1 MKGGGR
7 MNDDKITHDRMREYA
22 ENYMEPIFYFSLKK
36 TGNYHEAEELT
47 SDISLSV
54 LSALHNGTVPQNF
67 SAWIWQIARN
77 RYCFW
82 AKQKHRRT
90 ENQVSSEDLIENI
103 SNDDKG
109 VADIL
114 VHGED
119 IALLRRELAFIASDY
134 RNIVAM
140 YYLENRKVSDI
151 AERLQVP
158 EGTVVSKLHR
168 ARNILREGMQMT
180 RTFGKRSY
188 DPEKFHF
195 SAICNRKGD
204 SGEPWCYMKSKLHQ
218 NIYLEGYCDPKTA
231 EMFALELG
239 VALPYMED
247 ELERL
252 TRASLLTKTNNCYE
266 TAFPIISKEALEQ
279 IHVYY
284 SVLMPKLVPLLE
296 ENIDRFTEQYRES
309 GHSYYGDYLSY
320 EQAKWALLLMT
331 YSDLYT
337 LCKDSPKTPLGNTP
351 RPARGIWDVY
361 AMEQADFLPPCQVG
375 FSHMAD
381 GLYLYCI
388 GYGDLWKKTPF
399 PTAAEAIALCNLIR
413 GKKYEKTHIEKL
425 LSYGF
430 VKQMGKDYVPTIAV
444 FQTDRNESFLNFC
457 KKGIFNQTFIEHAH
471 RRKILH
477 ENILALISEM
487 NQRVYDILYR
497 DLPKSIRNDEKF
509 VRGLL
514 YSYCNLG
521 GSFTLGYILERALA
535 DGWLRYDETTLPT
548 VGAYVKI

>member
-1 MKGGGR
+1 MSDNRRKQDL
-7 MNDDKITHDRMREYA
+7 MHEYA
-22 ENYMEPIFYFSLKK
+22 EQYMEKIFYFALKK
-36 TGNYHEAEELT
+36 TGDSHEAEELT
-47 SDISLSV
+47 SDISLNI
-54 LSALHNGTVPQNF
+54 LYALHSGTAPRSF
-67 SAWIWQIARN
+67 PAWIWQIARN

-82 AKQKHRRT
+82 TEQKHRSL
-90 ENQVSSEDLIENI
+90 ENQFSSEDLNTDIY
-103 SNDDKG
+103 SNDKN
-109 VADIL
+109 I
-114 VHGED
+114 ED
-119 IALLRRELAFIASDY
+119 IVIHEEELSLLRRELAFIASDY

-140 YYLENRKVSDI
+140 YYLENQKVSDI
-151 AERLQVP
+151 AERLQLS

-195 SAICNRKGD
+195 SGICNRKGD

-218 NIYLEGYCDPKTA
+218 NIYLEGYGEPKTA
-231 EMFALELG
+231 ETYALELG

-252 TRASLLTKTNNCYE
+252 TRASLLTKRDNRYE
-266 TAFPIISKEALEQ
+266 TAFPIISKEALAQ
-279 IHVYY
+279 IHAYY
-284 SVLMPKLVPLLE
+284 GVLMPKLVPLLE
-296 ENIDRFTEQYRES
+296 ENIDRFTEQYKES
-309 GHSYYGDYLSY
+309 GHSYYGEYLSY
-320 EQAKWALLLMT
+320 EQAKWTLLLIT

-337 LCKDSPKTPLGNTP
+337 LCQDSPKTLLGNTS
-351 RPARGIWDVY
+351 RPAHGIWDVY

-388 GYGDLWKKTPF
+388 GYGDLLKKTPF

-413 GKKYEKTHIEKL
+413 GKKYEKSHIEKL

-430 VKQMGKDYVPTIAV
+430 VKQTEKDSVPTIAV
-444 FQTDRNESFLNFC
+444 FRKDRNESFLNFC
-457 KKGIFNQTFIEHAH
+457 KKGIFNKTFLEHAH

-487 NQRVYDILYR
+487 NQHVYDILYR
-497 DLPKSIRNDEKF
+497 DLPKNIRRDEKF
-509 VRGLL
+509 VQALVH
-514 YSYCNLG
+514 SYCNLG
-521 GSFTLGYILERALA
+521 GSFTLGYILESAIS
-535 DGWLRYDETTLPT
+535 DGWLRYDENTPPSI
-548 VGAYVKI
+548 GAFVKI

>member
-1 MKGGGR
+1 MSDNRRKQDL
-7 MNDDKITHDRMREYA
+7 MHEYA
-22 ENYMEPIFYFSLKK
+22 EQYMEKIFYFALKK
-36 TGNYHEAEELT
+36 TGDSHEAEELT
-47 SDISLSV
+47 SDISLNI
-54 LSALHNGTVPQNF
+54 LYALHSGTAPRSF
-67 SAWIWQIARN
+67 PAWIWQIARN

-82 AKQKHRRT
+82 TEQKHRSL
-90 ENQVSSEDLIENI
+90 ENQFSSEDLNTDIY
-103 SNDDKG
+103 SNDKN
-109 VADIL
+109 I
-114 VHGED
+114 ED
-119 IALLRRELAFIASDY
+119 IVIHEEELSLLRRELAFIASDY

-140 YYLENRKVSDI
+140 YYLENQKVSDI
-151 AERLQVP
+151 AERLQLS

-195 SAICNRKGD
+195 SGICNRKGD

-218 NIYLEGYCDPKTA
+218 NIYLEGYGEPKTA
-231 EMFALELG
+231 ETYALELG

-252 TRASLLTKTNNCYE
+252 TRASLLTKRDNRYE
-266 TAFPIISKEALEQ
+266 TAFPIISKEALAQ
-279 IHVYY
+279 IHAYY
-284 SVLMPKLVPLLE
+284 GVLMPKLVPLLE
-296 ENIDRFTEQYRES
+296 ENIDRFTEQYKES
-309 GHSYYGDYLSY
+309 GHSYYGEYLSY
-320 EQAKWALLLMT
+320 EQAKWTLLLIT

-337 LCKDSPKTPLGNTP
+337 LCQDSPKTLLGNTS
-351 RPARGIWDVY
+351 RPAHGIWDVY

-388 GYGDLWKKTPF
+388 GYGDLLKKTPF

-413 GKKYEKTHIEKL
+413 GKKYEKSHIEKL

-430 VKQMGKDYVPTIAV
+430 VKQTEKDYVPTIAV
-444 FQTDRNESFLNFC
+444 FRKDRNESFLNFC
-457 KKGIFNQTFIEHAH
+457 KKGIFNKTFLEHAH

-487 NQRVYDILYR
+487 NQHVYDILYR
-497 DLPKSIRNDEKF
+497 DLPKNIRRDEKF
-509 VRGLL
+509 VQALVH
-514 YSYCNLG
+514 SYCNLG
-521 GSFTLGYILERALA
+521 GSFTLGYILESAIS
-535 DGWLRYDETTLPT
+535 DGWLRYDENTPPSI
-548 VGAYVKI
+548 GAFVKI

>member
-1 MKGGGR
+1 
-7 MNDDKITHDRMREYA
+7 MNNDKTTQDRMREYA
-22 ENYMEPIFYFSLKK
+22 ENYMEKIFYFTLKR
-36 TGNYHEAEELT
+36 TGDQHEAEELT
-47 SDISLSV
+47 SDISLNI
-54 LSALHNGTVPQNF
+54 LSALHNGTVPRDF

-82 AKQKHRRT
+82 AEHKHRRT
-90 ENQVSSEDLIENI
+90 ENQVSSEDLIEDI
-103 SNDDKG
+103 SNDEKD
-109 VADIL
+109 VSDIMA
-114 VHGED
+114 HEED
-119 IALLRRELAFIASDY
+119 LALLRRELAFIASDY

-140 YYLENRKVSDI
+140 YYLKNRKVSDI
-151 AERLQVP
+151 AKRLGMP

-168 ARNILREGMQMT
+168 ARNILMEGMQMT

-195 SAICNRKGD
+195 SGICNAKGS

-218 NIYLEGYCDPKTA
+218 NIYLEGYGEPKTA

-252 TRASLLTKTNNCYE
+252 TRAGLMTKKNNRYE
-266 TAFPIISKEALEQ
+266 TAFPIISKEALVQ
-279 IHVYY
+279 IHEYY
-284 SVLMPKLVPLLE
+284 GILMPKLVSLLE

-309 GHSYYGDYLSY
+309 GYSYYGDYVSY
-320 EQAKWALLLMT
+320 EQAKWTLILMT

-337 LCKDSPKTPLGNTP
+337 LCKDSPKTTLGNTP
-351 RPARGIWDVY
+351 RPAHGIWDVY

-388 GYGDLWKKTPF
+388 EYGDLWKKTPF

-413 GKKYEKTHIEKL
+413 GETYEKTHMEKL
-425 LSYGF
+425 LSYGY
-430 VKQMGKDYVPTIAV
+430 VKQTGKDYVPTVAV
-444 FQTDRNESFLNFC
+444 FQQNRNQSFLNFC
-457 KKGIFNQTFIEHAH
+457 KKGAFSQMFLEHAR

-487 NQRVYDILYR
+487 NRNVYGILYR
-497 DLPKSIRNDEKF
+497 DLPKNIRNDEKF
-509 VRGLL
+509 MQGLL
-514 YSYCNLG
+514 HSYCNLG
-521 GSFTLGYILERALA
+521 GSFTLGYVLERALA
-535 DGWLRYDETTLPT
+535 DGWLRYDENTLPT
-548 VGAYVKI
+548 VCAYVKI

>member
-1 MKGGGR
+1 MSDNRRKQDL
-7 MNDDKITHDRMREYA
+7 MHEYA
-22 ENYMEPIFYFSLKK
+22 EQYMEKIFYFALKK
-36 TGNYHEAEELT
+36 TGDSHEAEELT
-47 SDISLSV
+47 SDISLNI
-54 LSALHNGTVPQNF
+54 LYALHSGTAPRSF
-67 SAWIWQIARN
+67 PAWIWQIARN

-82 AKQKHRRT
+82 TEQKHRSL
-90 ENQVSSEDLIENI
+90 ENQFSSEDLNTDIY
-103 SNDDKG
+103 SNDKN
-109 VADIL
+109 I
-114 VHGED
+114 ED
-119 IALLRRELAFIASDY
+119 IVIHEEELSLLRRELAFIASDY

-140 YYLENRKVSDI
+140 YYLENQKVSDI
-151 AERLQVP
+151 AERLQLS

-195 SAICNRKGD
+195 SGICNRKGD

-218 NIYLEGYCDPKTA
+218 NIYLEGYGEPKTA
-231 EMFALELG
+231 ETYALELG

-252 TRASLLTKTNNCYE
+252 TRASLLTKRDNRYE
-266 TAFPIISKEALEQ
+266 TAFPIISKEALAQ
-279 IHVYY
+279 IHAYY
-284 SVLMPKLVPLLE
+284 GVLMPKLVPLLE
-296 ENIDRFTEQYRES
+296 ENIDRFTEQYKES
-309 GHSYYGDYLSY
+309 GHSYYGEYLSY
-320 EQAKWALLLMT
+320 EQAKWTLLLIT

-337 LCKDSPKTPLGNTP
+337 LCQDSPKTLLGNTS
-351 RPARGIWDVY
+351 RPAHGIWDVY

-388 GYGDLWKKTPF
+388 GYGDLLKKTPF

-413 GKKYEKTHIEKL
+413 GKKYEKSHIEKL

-430 VKQMGKDYVPTIAV
+430 VKQTGKDYVPTIAV
-444 FQTDRNESFLNFC
+444 FRKDRNESFLNFC
-457 KKGIFNQTFIEHAH
+457 KKGIFNKTFLEHAH

-487 NQRVYDILYR
+487 NQHVYDILYR
-497 DLPKSIRNDEKF
+497 DLPKNIRRDEKF
-509 VRGLL
+509 VQALVH
-514 YSYCNLG
+514 SYCNLG
-521 GSFTLGYILERALA
+521 GSFTLGYILESAIS
-535 DGWLRYDETTLPT
+535 DGWLRYDENTPPSI
-548 VGAYVKI
+548 GAFVKI

>member
-1 MKGGGR
+1 
-7 MNDDKITHDRMREYA
+7 MNNNKTMQDRMREYA
-22 ENYMEPIFYFSLKK
+22 ENYMGKIFYFALKK
-36 TGNYHEAEELT
+36 TGNHHEAEELT
-47 SDISLSV
+47 SDISLNI
-54 LSALHNGTVPQNF
+54 LSALHNGTIPQNF
-67 SAWIWQIARN
+67 PAWIWQIARN

-82 AKQKHRRT
+82 AGQKHRRA
-90 ENQVSSEDLIENI
+90 ENQVSSEDLMEDIPHE
-103 SNDDKG
+103 DKN

-114 VHGED
+114 VHKED
-119 IALLRRELAFIASDY
+119 LALLRRELAFIASDY

-140 YYLENRKVSDI
+140 YYLENQKVSDI
-151 AERLQVP
+151 AEQLQLS

-195 SAICNRKGD
+195 SGICNRKGD

-218 NIYLEGYCDPKTA
+218 NIYLEGYGDPKTA
-231 EMFALELG
+231 ETFALELG

-252 TRASLLTKTNNCYE
+252 TRASLLTKRDNRYE
-266 TAFPIISKEALEQ
+266 TAFPIISKEALAQ
-279 IHVYY
+279 IHAYY
-284 SVLMPKLVPLLE
+284 GVLMPKLVPLLE
-296 ENIDRFTEQYRES
+296 ENIDRFIEQYKES
-309 GHSYYGDYLSY
+309 GHSYYGEYLSY
-320 EQAKWALLLMT
+320 EQAKWRLLLIT

-337 LCKDSPKTPLGNTP
+337 LCKDSPKTLLGNTP
-351 RPARGIWDVY
+351 RPAHGIWDVY

-388 GYGDLWKKTPF
+388 GYGDLLKKTPF

-430 VKQMGKDYVPTIAV
+430 IKQTGKDYVPTIAV
-444 FQTDRNESFLNFC
+444 FRKDRNESFLNFC
-457 KKGIFNQTFIEHAH
+457 KKGIFNKTFIEHGH

-487 NQRVYDILYR
+487 NQHIYGILYR
-497 DLPKSIRNDEKF
+497 DLPKNIRRDEKF
-509 VRGLL
+509 VQALVH
-514 YSYCNLG
+514 SYCNLG
-521 GSFTLGYILERALA
+521 GSFTLGYVLESALA
-535 DGWLRYDETTLPT
+535 DGWLRYDENTMPT

>member
-1 MKGGGR
+1 MIEGKT
-7 MNDDKITHDRMREYA
+7 NQDRMREYA
-22 ENYMEPIFYFSLKK
+22 ENYMEKIFYFTLKK

-47 SDISLSV
+47 SDISVNV
-54 LSALHNGTVPQNF
+54 LSALHKGTVPENF

-82 AKQKHRRT
+82 AEQKRRRT
-90 ENQVSSEDLIENI
+90 ENQISSEDLIEDV
-103 SNDDKG
+103 SNEDKD
-109 VADIL
+109 VSDIT
-114 VHGED
+114 VHEED
-119 IALLRRELAFIASDY
+119 LALLRRELAFIASDY

-140 YYLENRKVSDI
+140 YYLENQKISDI
-151 AERLQVP
+151 SKRLQMP

-195 SAICNRKGD
+195 SGICNRKGD

-218 NIYLEGYCDPKTA
+218 NIYLEGYGDPKTA
-231 EMFALELG
+231 ETFALELG

-252 TRASLLTKTNNCYE
+252 TRASLLTKRDNRYE
-266 TAFPIISKEALEQ
+266 TAFPIISKEALAQ
-279 IHVYY
+279 IHAYY
-284 SVLMPKLVPLLE
+284 GVLMPKMVPLLE

-320 EQAKWALLLMT
+320 EQAKWALLLIT

-337 LCKDSPKTPLGNTP
+337 LCKDSPKTLLGNTA
-351 RPARGIWDVY
+351 RPSHGNWDVY

-399 PTAAEAIALCNLIR
+399 PTASEAIALCNLIR
-413 GKKYEKTHIEKL
+413 GKKYEKAHIEKL

-430 VKQMGKDYVPTIAV
+430 VKQTGKDYIPTIAV
-444 FQTDRNESFLNFC
+444 FRKDRNENFLNFC
-457 KKGIFNQTFIEHAH
+457 KKGIFNQTFLAHAY
-471 RRKILH
+471 RRKTLH

-487 NQRVYDILYR
+487 NQRVYDILYH
-497 DLPKSIRNDEKF
+497 DLPKNIRSDEKF
-509 VRGLL
+509 VQALVH
-514 YSYCNLG
+514 SYCNLG
-521 GSFTLGYILERALA
+521 GSFTLGYVLESALA
-535 DGWLRYDETTLPT
+535 DGWLRYDENTPPT

>member
-1 MKGGGR
+1 
-7 MNDDKITHDRMREYA
+7 MNDKQSQKNLMHEYA
-22 ENYMEPIFYFSLKK
+22 EQYMEKIFYFVLKK
-36 TGNYHEAEELT
+36 TGNHHEAEELT
-47 SDISLSV
+47 SDISLNI
-54 LSALHNGTVPQNF
+54 LSALHNGTIPQNF

-82 AKQKHRRT
+82 AGQKHRRA
-90 ENQVSSEDLIENI
+90 ENQVSTEDLMENI
-103 SNDDKG
+103 PNEDKN

-114 VHGED
+114 VHKED
-119 IALLRRELAFIASDY
+119 LALLRRELAFIASDY

-140 YYLENRKVSDI
+140 YYLENQKVSDI
-151 AERLQVP
+151 AERLQLP

-195 SAICNRKGD
+195 SGICNRKGD

-218 NIYLEGYCDPKTA
+218 NIYLEGYGDPKTA

-252 TRASLLTKTNNCYE
+252 TRASLLTRRDNRYE
-266 TAFPIISKEALEQ
+266 TAFPIISKEALSQ
-279 IHVYY
+279 IHAYY
-284 SVLMPKLVPLLE
+284 GVLMPKLVPLLE
-296 ENIDRFTEQYRES
+296 ENIDRFTEQYKES
-309 GHSYYGDYLSY
+309 GHSYYGEYVSY
-320 EQAKWALLLMT
+320 EQAKWTLLLIT

-337 LCKDSPKTPLGNTP
+337 LCKDSPKTLLGNTP
-351 RPARGIWDVY
+351 RPAHGIWDVY

-388 GYGDLWKKTPF
+388 GYGDLLKKTPF
-399 PTAAEAIALCNLIR
+399 PTAAEAITLCNLIR

-430 VKQMGKDYVPTIAV
+430 VKQTGKDYVPTIAV
-444 FQTDRNESFLNFC
+444 FRKDRNESFLNFC
-457 KKGIFNQTFIEHAH
+457 KKGIFNKTFLEHAH

-487 NQRVYDILYR
+487 NQHVYGILYR
-497 DLPKSIRNDEKF
+497 DLPKNIRRDEKF
-509 VRGLL
+509 VQALVH
-514 YSYCNLG
+514 SYCNLG
-521 GSFTLGYILERALA
+521 GSFTLGYVLESALA
-535 DGWLRYDETTLPT
+535 DGWLRYDENTAST

>member
-1 MKGGGR
+1 
-7 MNDDKITHDRMREYA
+7 MNDGKTTQDRMHEFA
-22 ENYMEPIFYFSLKK
+22 ENYMEKIFYFALKK

-47 SDISLSV
+47 SDISMNI

-82 AKQKHRRT
+82 AGQKQRRAG
-90 ENQVSSEDLIENI
+90 NQVSSEDLMENI
-103 SNDDKG
+103 PNDDKN

-114 VHGED
+114 VHKED
-119 IALLRRELAFIASDY
+119 LALLRRELAFIASDY

-140 YYLENRKVSDI
+140 YYLENQKVGDI
-151 AERLQVP
+151 AKCLQMP

-195 SAICNRKGD
+195 SGICNRKGD

-218 NIYLEGYCDPKTA
+218 NIYLEGYGDPKTA
-231 EMFALELG
+231 EAFALELG

-252 TRASLLTKTNNCYE
+252 TRASLLTKANNRYE
-266 TAFPIISKEALEQ
+266 TAFPIISKEALAQ
-279 IHVYY
+279 IHTYY

-309 GHSYYGDYLSY
+309 GYIYYGEYLSY
-320 EQAKWALLLMT
+320 EQAKWALLLIT
-331 YSDLYT
+331 YSDLYA
-337 LCKDSPKTPLGNTP
+337 LCENSPKTLLGNTP
-351 RPARGIWDVY
+351 RPAHGIWDVY

-388 GYGDLWKKTPF
+388 GYGDLLKKTQF
-399 PTAAEAIALCNLIR
+399 PTAAEATALCNLIR
-413 GKKYEKTHIEKL
+413 GEKYEITHIEKL
-425 LSYGF
+425 LSYGY
-430 VKQMGKDYVPTIAV
+430 VKQTEKDYVPTIAV
-444 FQTDRNESFLNFC
+444 FSKDRNESFLNFC
-457 KKGIFNQTFIEHAH
+457 KKGIFHKTFREHAH

-487 NQRVYDILYR
+487 NQHVYDILYR
-497 DLPKSIRNDEKF
+497 DLPKNIRSDAKF
-509 VRGLL
+509 VQALVH
-514 YSYCNLG
+514 SYCNLG
-521 GSFTLGYILERALA
+521 GSFTLGCVLESALA
-535 DGWLRYDETTLPT
+535 DGWLRYDENTPPT